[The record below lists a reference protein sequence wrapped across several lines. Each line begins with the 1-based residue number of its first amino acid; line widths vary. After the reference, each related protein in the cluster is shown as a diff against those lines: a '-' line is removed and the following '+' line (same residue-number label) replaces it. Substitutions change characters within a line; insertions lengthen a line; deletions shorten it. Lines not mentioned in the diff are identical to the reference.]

1 MAMRNEKTE
10 RITRIITN
18 NKVPQ
23 VFDIMADHGTAVP
36 RKGAGMGKILRWTR
50 MTLMAG
56 TMLST
61 ILFGGNGLVQ
71 AAPPEL
77 KGKYEVLKDEHST
90 HQPGKVKLIEFAD
103 FYCPHCHHFDGEGLP
118 ILEKEFGKKLE
129 TTMVGF
135 PVIRGK
141 LPTPFDMYEQ
151 AKLMGKGNEMK
162 KVLFRTIHQDKVT
175 GVLDRSIREV
185 LIKEVGLDPK
195 AFEEGMASGKP
206 AQLFE
211 EGRKWGERIKLQ
223 QTPTILL
230 DGNIKVEKI
239 DPENL
244 RLVIQSIL
252 DADGKR

>member
-1 MAMRNEKTE
+1 
-10 RITRIITN
+10 
-18 NKVPQ
+18 
-23 VFDIMADHGTAVP
+23 
-36 RKGAGMGKILRWTR
+36 MGKIARGTGVALILGIL
-50 MTLMAG
+50 MTAVFSSRG
-56 TMLST
+56 ETA
-61 ILFGGNGLVQ
+61 Q

-77 KGKYEVLKDEHST
+77 KGKYEILKDEPST

-118 ILEKEFGKKLE
+118 LLEKEFGKKLE

-175 GVLDRSIREV
+175 GVLDRSLREV
-185 LIKEVGLDPK
+185 LITEVGLDPK

-211 EGRKWGERIKLQ
+211 AGRKWGERIKLQ
-223 QTPTILL
+223 QTPTVLL

-244 RLVIQSIL
+244 KLVIQSIL
-252 DADGKR
+252 DADGKK

>member
-1 MAMRNEKTE
+1 
-10 RITRIITN
+10 
-18 NKVPQ
+18 
-23 VFDIMADHGTAVP
+23 
-36 RKGAGMGKILRWTR
+36 MGKIARGTGVAFIAGIL
-50 MTLMAG
+50 MTAVFA
-56 TMLST
+56 S
-61 ILFGGNGLVQ
+61 GGETVQ

-77 KGKYEVLKDEHST
+77 KGTYELLKDEPST
-90 HQPGKVKLIEFAD
+90 HQPGKVKLVEFAD

-118 ILEKEFGKKLE
+118 LLEKEFGKRLE

-162 KVLFRTIHQDKVT
+162 KVLFRTIHKDKIT

-244 RLVIQSIL
+244 KLVIQSIL
-252 DADGKR
+252 AADGKK